1 MFHYK
6 IGDIST
12 TTPFKKPTREGVE
25 VWWDK
30 FKNTPHLNDYEV
42 YIGGAVLNNI
52 ETWDVDII
60 LTGEVKYP
68 NELYNILNTAMQLG
82 FKHWLLIDIKWVSR
96 IYNTDIEE
104 DFIGYE
110 EIRNYNKI
118 NNNSRIKKYPGTQI
132 YPGLYKSIVN
142 EPKAWSEKMLKEG
155 KYKLGIAKMDTYIIY
170 NESI

>member
-6 IGDIST
+6 IGDIAT
-12 TTPFKKPTREGVE
+12 ATPFKKPTREGVE

-30 FKNTPHLNDYEV
+30 FKDTPHLNDYEV

-60 LTGEVKYP
+60 LTGEIKYF
-68 NELYNILNTAMQLG
+68 NELYNILNSAVQLG
-82 FKHWLLIDIKWVSR
+82 FKHWLLIDIKWVS
-96 IYNTDIEE
+96 NLHKDGE
-104 DFIGYE
+104 DFQERE
-110 EIRNYNKI
+110 EIRNYNRVE
-118 NNNSRIKKYPGTQI
+118 NNSRIKKYPGTQI
-132 YPGLYKSIVN
+132 YPGLYKSIAN
-142 EPKAWSEKMLKEG
+142 KPQPWGEKMLKEG